1 MKTPK
6 FKSATDNFH
15 SDLKKRVNSYFEE
28 NKINPHGNSGLLWKA
43 VMLVVS
49 FFALYI
55 WMVFFTPASVALSL
69 VVCAVM
75 GLITAAIGFN
85 VMHDGAHGS
94 FSGSP
99 VVNKLAA
106 GTINIFGASLFMW
119 SMKHNVI
126 HHAYTNVEEFDD
138 DIDIQPWLRM
148 SPGQP
153 RYFAHRFQFIYFA
166 PLYSLLLILWI
177 FMLDFQKYFKG
188 RIGAMQLKKMSTKD
202 HVSFWAVKVVYV
214 ALFVALPIYMVGL
227 VPFLMG
233 FLVYALITGFVLSI
247 VFQLAHT
254 FEETTFAHVT
264 ENNANVDTQWAVHQL
279 QTTANF
285 ATRSALVNWYTG
297 GLNFQVE
304 HHLFPKISH
313 IHYPAI
319 NRIVMQTCADYGV
332 IYQEFPS
339 MHKAVMS
346 HIIFLKKMGKAA

>member
-1 MKTPK
+1 VKTPK

-15 SDLKKRVNSYFEE
+15 AELKKRVNGYFEE
-28 NKINPHGNSGLLWKA
+28 NNINPHGNSGLMWKA
-43 VMLVVS
+43 IMLVAS
-49 FFALYI
+49 FLALYI
-55 WMVFFTPASVALSL
+55 WVVFFTPASAVLSIVICL
-69 VVCAVM
+69 VM

-94 FSGSP
+94 FSGNP
-99 VVNKLAA
+99 TVNKLAA

-148 SPGQP
+148 SPNQP
-153 RYFAHRFQFIYFA
+153 RYFAHRFQYIYFA

-177 FMLDFQKYFKG
+177 FMLDFQKYFRK

-202 HVSFWAVKVVYV
+202 HVNFWAVKFIYV
-214 ALFVALPIYMVGL
+214 ALFVALPIYVVGL
-227 VPFLMG
+227 VPFLIG
-233 FLVYALITGFVLSI
+233 FVAYALITGFVLSI

-285 ATRSALVNWYTG
+285 ATRSAIVNWYTG

-319 NRIVMQTCADYGV
+319 NRIVMQTCSDYGV
-332 IYQEFPS
+332 RYQEFSS